1 MKAILSSSVDLQFVE
16 RKCQPL
22 NYNYGSL
29 NIKMST
35 AEYKCK
41 PLNIKISTVE
51 HKCKSLDKNIS
62 TVEHKCESKV
72 ELYYCLILNSLCLNV
87 FKSVCWT
94 HQSQLLN
101 FAANK

>member
-1 MKAILSSSVDLQFVE
+1 
-16 RKCQPL
+16 
-22 NYNYGSL
+22 
-29 NIKMST
+29 MST

-87 FKSVCWT
+87 FKSVC
-94 HQSQLLN
+94 
-101 FAANK
+101 